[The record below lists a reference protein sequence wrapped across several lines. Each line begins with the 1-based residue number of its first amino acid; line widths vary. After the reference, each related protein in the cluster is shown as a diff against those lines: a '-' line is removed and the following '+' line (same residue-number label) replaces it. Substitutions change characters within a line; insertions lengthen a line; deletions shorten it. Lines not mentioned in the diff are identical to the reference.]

1 MAGGAAFLGFRY
13 TNDVR
18 GDTDGQAELTE
29 VYTRTEPGFSF
40 RYPRVFRAHEIPQG
54 EGRALVL
61 VEDPTQQRQ
70 GFQVFSMPYDEAEPL
85 TEARIRQDL
94 PDKVMEDVHTVQV
107 DGVEGLAFT
116 SDDNTHNEGLGR
128 LFEVW
133 TVHDGVLYQL
143 ATYPDVAP
151 VLQQV
156 LDTWTFHP

>member
-1 MAGGAAFLGFRY
+1 M
-13 TNDVR
+13 
-18 GDTDGQAELTE
+18 
-29 VYTRTEPGFSF
+29 
-40 RYPRVFRAHEIPQG
+40 
-54 EGRALVL
+54 L

-94 PDKVMEDVHTVQV
+94 PDKAMEDVHTVQV

-116 SDDNTHNEGLGR
+116 SDDNTHNEGQGR